1 LTDQLEKEVVGF
13 LNSREGG
20 DLLIGVADDGQIVG
34 VDDIDSVQRKIV
46 DRIRN
51 NIVPPVMG
59 LYEVLTEAIDDRQ
72 VIRIT
77 VLSGA
82 EKPYYIRSKGM
93 SPDGVFIRVGSSTQ
107 PMTIDMIESVFS
119 KRTRTSLKNISSPH
133 QDLSFAQLKI
143 YYEENDLPLTDQF
156 ARNLDLLTEDGKFN
170 YFAYL
175 LADINGVSI
184 KIAKY
189 SGSDKSDLVE
199 NKEFG
204 YCSLIKVAFN
214 VLNRFDIENVPMTKI
229 TSSIREETYPV
240 DPISLRE
247 AIINAIVHND
257 FAREISPVFEIYSDK
272 IVITSAGGLPSDLS
286 EDEFYQGFSAPRNRE
301 LMRVFKDVQ
310 LVEHIGSGIP
320 RILKKYERSIF
331 NFSAN
336 FLRITFPVPEAVI
349 ARMNA
354 IDADKVP
361 ISADKVLIGADK
373 MLVENPQYLKIINY
387 LGSHESVT
395 NSIVVRLLGVKSTR
409 AKVILRNMVENN
421 LLESLGENRSR
432 RYVRKFNRSK

>member
-1 LTDQLEKEVVGF
+1 
-13 LNSREGG
+13 
-20 DLLIGVADDGQIVG
+20 
-34 VDDIDSVQRKIV
+34 
-46 DRIRN
+46 
-51 NIVPPVMG
+51 M
-59 LYEVLTEAIDDRQ
+59 
-72 VIRIT
+72 
-77 VLSGA
+77 
-82 EKPYYIRSKGM
+82 
-93 SPDGVFIRVGSSTQ
+93 
-107 PMTIDMIESVFS
+107 
-119 KRTRTSLKNISSPH
+119 
-133 QDLSFAQLKI
+133 
-143 YYEENDLPLTDQF
+143 
-156 ARNLDLLTEDGKFN
+156 
-170 YFAYL
+170 
-175 LADINGVSI
+175 
-184 KIAKY
+184 
-189 SGSDKSDLVE
+189 
-199 NKEFG
+199 
-204 YCSLIKVAFN
+204 
-214 VLNRFDIENVPMTKI
+214 
-229 TSSIREETYPV
+229 
-240 DPISLRE
+240 RE

-361 ISADKVLIGADK
+361 ISADKVPIGADK
-373 MLVENPQYLKIINY
+373 MLVGNPQYLKIINY